1 MKLAIAF
8 FIALSAFGQP
18 QNAVFIR
25 VIDAGVESVAKVSGP
40 AAVAGLDVLKQWMA
54 TQTICTPVPEV
65 PAVVTNGVVNTPA
78 VPASR
83 DCKPKYSNPAEL
95 IKTLTLD
102 TAEQLAPQYP
112 PALLR
117 ADIDEAKAKQAIVE
131 AKRKAAFAAA
141 RAEKP

>member
-1 MKLAIAF
+1 MKLLTITLLLAGLGLAQTS
-8 FIALSAFGQP
+8 L
-18 QNAVFIR
+18 VIR
-25 VIDAGVESVAKVSGP
+25 VTDAGVESIAKVSGP

-54 TQTICTPVPEV
+54 TQTICTPVPKV
-65 PAVVTNGVVNTPA
+65 PAVDGDADVTTA
-78 VPASR
+78 AIPASR

-117 ADIDEAKAKQAIVE
+117 ADVDEAKAKQAIVE